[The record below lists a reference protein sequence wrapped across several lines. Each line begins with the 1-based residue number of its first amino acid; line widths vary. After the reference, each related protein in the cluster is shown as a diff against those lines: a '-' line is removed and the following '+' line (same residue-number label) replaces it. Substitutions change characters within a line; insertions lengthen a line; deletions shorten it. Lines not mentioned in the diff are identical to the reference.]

1 MLFRLPLTLILS
13 AVLVSAHADNW
24 QPLTGTDLRA
34 LVNDTVIEGGLAGKA
49 KLIGQYCADG
59 SGRIKAWG
67 EHFPRSWEIQGDQ
80 LCIQATDRS
89 DCFTIEKNADEANQ
103 YRVVDSDTGEV
114 WLFSVLDR
122 EADFCQQQAAAP
134 SQTTP
139 PATGG
144 NVGPTAEEMA
154 NKLANPTTAV
164 SSLGNSLDY
173 TKYKGNLPGASDQ
186 SGWSYLFQAG
196 FPFPQESGANILFRP
211 AIPVLF
217 NRPVPTTT
225 GFEDVGV
232 ELGDIGFD
240 LAYGKTFDSGLIAL
254 GGVVAT
260 MPTATD
266 KRAGGDQW
274 LLGPEAVLG
283 VAKKWGVVGALLS
296 HSVDVG
302 GSNKTDTKITGGS
315 YFYAF
320 SLGGGLQLA
329 SAPNFSYN
337 HNAPSGDEWT
347 FPLGV
352 GLAKTQIIKGR
363 PWKMQVQYWNYI
375 ESPDAFGPKH
385 LLRFTISPVVSL
397 PWTNKE

>member
-1 MLFRLPLTLILS
+1 M
-13 AVLVSAHADNW
+13 
-24 QPLTGTDLRA
+24 
-34 LVNDTVIEGGLAGKA
+34 NDTVIEGGLAGKA
-49 KLIGQYCADG
+49 RLIGQYCADG

-67 EHFPRSWEIQGDQ
+67 ENFPRSWEITEDQ
-80 LCIQATDRS
+80 LCIQATDRTG
-89 DCFTIEKNADEANQ
+89 CFSIEKDTDEANQ
-103 YRVVDSDTGEV
+103 YRVVDPDSTEV

-122 EADFCQQQAAAP
+122 KADFCQQQ
-134 SQTTP
+134 QTTP
-139 PATGG
+139 KQTSAVAAGG
-144 NVGPTAEEMA
+144 NVGPTAEEIA
-154 NKLANPTTAV
+154 NKLANPTSAV

-173 TKYKGNLPGASDQ
+173 TKYKGDLPGAGGQ

-211 AIPVLF
+211 AIPVVID
-217 NRPVPTTT
+217 RPVPTAT
-225 GFEDVGV
+225 GFDSVGV

-240 LAYGKTFDSGLIAL
+240 LAYGKTSDSGLITLA
-254 GGVVAT
+254 GVVGT
-260 MPTATD
+260 ISTATED
-266 KRAGGDQW
+266 RVGGNQW

-302 GSNKTDTKITGGS
+302 GSNKADTKITGGS

-329 SAPNFSYN
+329 SGPNFSYN

-347 FPLGV
+347 FPLGI

-363 PWKMQVQYWNYI
+363 PWKMHLQYWNYI

-385 LLRFTISPVVSL
+385 LLRFTIAPVVSL